1 MSTVNLECSFMF
13 EKVDQLSENLFRSP
27 CFMLGSGSEQYGGSV
42 GSVGSHAPASVTG
55 AVTRRGAG

>member
-1 MSTVNLECSFMF
+1 MF

-42 GSVGSHAPASVTG
+42 GSVGSVGSHAPASVTG

>member
-1 MSTVNLECSFMF
+1 MF